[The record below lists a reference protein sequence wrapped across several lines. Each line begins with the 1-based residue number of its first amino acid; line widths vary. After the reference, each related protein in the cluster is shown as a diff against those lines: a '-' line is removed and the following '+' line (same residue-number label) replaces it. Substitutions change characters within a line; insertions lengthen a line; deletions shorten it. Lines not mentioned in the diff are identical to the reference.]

1 MFLKESILNKLKKQD
16 IDQEVKQS
24 AIIAIA
30 QLMLVA
36 HKELKNETDLI
47 LQILGERLSNELTR
61 EAALK
66 ALALLAG

>member
-1 MFLKESILNKLKKQD
+1 MFLKESILSKLKKQD